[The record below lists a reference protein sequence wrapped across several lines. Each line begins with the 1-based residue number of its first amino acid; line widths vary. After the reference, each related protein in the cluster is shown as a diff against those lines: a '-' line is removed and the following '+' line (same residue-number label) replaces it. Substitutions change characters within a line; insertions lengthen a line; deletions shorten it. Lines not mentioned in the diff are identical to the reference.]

1 MSHAPHT
8 ALSGQGRI
16 SSMDALRALA
26 MFLGV
31 GLHAAMPYTYH
42 PFEGLY
48 HDPYYANMSYDYIF
62 FFIHIFRMQ
71 LFYVIAGFFF
81 RLLFLKIGTR
91 AFIRHRAQ
99 RILVPFAVGLVT
111 ILPLTYLPAAV
122 ARVSEAG
129 MAWNR
134 EAVSAVLKDIFTW
147 RGPLHLW
154 FLYYL
159 SILYAVGLVVYK
171 CMSSG
176 AAKRLLPLKFFH
188 GDFSPGGILL
198 LMTGASYV
206 SLWMFAAPFVEY
218 APGLVPKISFLGYY
232 GIFFFAGWVLHHHM
246 QRIFPLLKRFALPF
260 TGVGVVVGFLVGWV
274 KIAPGAPVV
283 DRALLQAGATTATI
297 CLVTGVAGV
306 FLRWVNAERPA
317 VRYLSDASYWVYLV
331 HVGLLSAVQLYI
343 GRFGFWG
350 PAKYLIALGATIA
363 LSLLT
368 YQWWVR
374 YTKIGFYLHGPRK
387 RPAAGTLP
395 KSDVQGHQAA
405 T

>member
-1 MSHAPHT
+1 MSQAPHT
-8 ALSGQGRI
+8 ASSGQGRI

-31 GLHAAMPYTYH
+31 GLHAAMPYTYR

-48 HDPYYANMSYDYIF
+48 HDPYYADISYDYIF

-91 AFIRHRAQ
+91 PFIRHRAQ
-99 RILVPFAVGLVT
+99 RILIPFVVGLFT
-111 ILPLTYLPAAV
+111 ILPLTYLPSAV

-129 MAWNR
+129 MPWNW
-134 EAVSAVLKDIFTW
+134 ATVSAVLKDIFTW

-159 SILYAVGLVVYK
+159 SILYAGGLVVYHL
-171 CMSSG
+171 MGSG
-176 AAKRLLPLKFFH
+176 AAKRLLPLKFIH

-198 LMTGASYV
+198 LMTAASYM
-206 SLWMFAAPFVEY
+206 SLWMFASPFVEY
-218 APGLVPKISFLGYY
+218 APGLVPKVSFLTYY

-246 QRIFPLLKRFALPF
+246 KRIFPLLKRYALPF
-260 TGVGVVVGFLVGWV
+260 TLAGVVVGCVVGWA
-274 KIAPGAPVV
+274 KIDPAAPEVN
-283 DRALLQAGATTATI
+283 RALLQAGATAATI

-331 HVGLLSAVQLYI
+331 HVGLLGAVQMYI
-343 GRFGFWG
+343 GQFRFWG
-350 PAKYLIALGATIA
+350 PAKYALALGVTIA
-363 LSLLT
+363 VSLAT

-387 RPAAGTLP
+387 RPAVGALP
-395 KSDVQGHQAA
+395 KSDVHGRQPA

>member
-1 MSHAPHT
+1 
-8 ALSGQGRI
+8 
-16 SSMDALRALA
+16 MDALRALA

-31 GLHAAMPYTYH
+31 GLHAAMPYTFH

-48 HDPYYANMSYDYIF
+48 HDPYYTDITYDFIF

-91 AFIRHRAQ
+91 PFIRHRAQ
-99 RILVPFAVGLVT
+99 RILVPFVVGLVT
-111 ILPLTYLPAAV
+111 ILPLTYLPGAV
-122 ARVSEAG
+122 ERVSDTG
-129 MAWNR
+129 GSWNW
-134 EAVSAVLKDIFTW
+134 ATVPAVLKDIFTW

-159 SILYAVGLVVYK
+159 SILYAAGLVIYH
-171 CMSSG
+171 CMRSG

-188 GDFSPGGILL
+188 GDFSPGLILV
-198 LMTGASYV
+198 LMAGASYI
-206 SLWMFAAPFVEY
+206 SLWMFARPFVEY
-218 APGLVPKISFLGYY
+218 APGLVPKVSFLTYY
-232 GIFFFAGWVLHHHM
+232 GIFFLAGWVLHHHM
-246 QRIFPLLKRFALPF
+246 RRIFPLLKRYALPF
-260 TGVGVVVGFLVGWV
+260 TLAGVAVGFLVGWV
-274 KIAPGAPVV
+274 KIVPGAPEV
-283 DRALLQAGATTATI
+283 DRALLQAGATATTI

-331 HVGLLSAVQLYI
+331 HVGLLGAVQMYI
-343 GRFGFWG
+343 GRFGLWG
-350 PAKYLIALGATIA
+350 PAKYAIALGVTIA
-363 LSLLT
+363 VSLAT

-387 RPAAGTLP
+387 RPAVGTLS
-395 KSDVQGHQAA
+395 KSDVGGRQPA